1 MGQASTVKYLGD
13 LSTEMVHIESGER
26 IHTDAPKDNA
36 GKGEGFSPTD
46 LVATS
51 LASCMITT
59 MGIKAR
65 QHEIDL
71 VGTHADVVKEMS
83 ANPRRI
89 SAIRIN
95 IYFPHPPAL
104 YFPRLFFRL
113 QIHTISEAFFFRSP
127 PQARNFLRYT
137 FDNRGIPFVVRRRHF
152 LRP

>member
-1 MGQASTVKYLGD
+1 MGQASTVKDLGD

-95 IYFPHPPAL
+95 IYFPHNYNNKNKKILKHIAHACPVG
-104 YFPRLFFRL
+104 
-113 QIHTISEAFFFRSP
+113 RS
-127 PQARNFLRYT
+127 LHIDIEEDIT
-137 FDNRGIPFVVRRRHF
+137 FHYPD
-152 LRP
+152 

>member
-95 IYFPHPPAL
+95 IYFPHNYNNKNKKILEHIAHSCPVG
-104 YFPRLFFRL
+104 
-113 QIHTISEAFFFRSP
+113 RS
-127 PQARNFLRYT
+127 LHIDIEEDIT
-137 FDNRGIPFVVRRRHF
+137 FHYPE
-152 LRP
+152 